1 MKTSPIPTHTLLAVQ
16 GSEGYKI
23 QQAKEGKTNHLEA
36 RAEVP
41 KHIKRK
47 EERKTNEIGAVSYRL
62 PKNTGKN
69 ALEGRK
75 AGKVSVKREQP
86 LLSRLYLFCSPQ
98 LLLVSFSAVVPD
110 E

>member
-1 MKTSPIPTHTLLAVQ
+1 VSATRGRGRNERS
-16 GSEGYKI
+16 G
-23 QQAKEGKTNHLEA
+23 KERKEKKTN
-36 RAEVP
+36 
-41 KHIKRK
+41 K
-47 EERKTNEIGAVSYRL
+47 IGSL
-62 PKNTGKN
+62 IILNTGKN

>member
-23 QQAKEGKTNHLEA
+23 QQAKEGKTNHLE
-36 RAEVP
+36 P
-41 KHIKRK
+41 KYQSISKERK
-47 EERKTNEIGAVSYRL
+47 EKKTNKIGSL
-62 PKNTGKN
+62 IILNTGKN